1 MKREQGRGAAAAEML
16 PPLVDLGTF
25 AAERENTFVL
35 PVSEA
40 VQAWTEIDGMAVR
53 TEVSVAGEHILRLT
67 LPAMRT
73 GVLLYGAL
81 VLRGPQG
88 ERTVHLTGRAAEGAQ
103 EHCGAPVGSALPALV
118 RGERLVV
125 EADETIGFFYE
136 DMGHAAGVDVDA
148 YVFRLYADGRVRGDA
163 DLVFFGNPTAD
174 GPEASAAFT
183 SSNRAESARIG
194 AVVDVAALAA
204 EAARLVICFSVYED
218 GAGRD
223 FSHVR
228 SPLVTL
234 SAGGV
239 TQYRFPLDALRR
251 EKTVNAAE
259 LYRYRGA
266 WKLRLVGAGY
276 EAGLARLCED
286 YGLSVE

>member
-53 TEVSVAGEHILRLT
+53 TEVSAAGEHI
-67 LPAMRT
+67 
-73 GVLLYGAL
+73 
-81 VLRGPQG
+81 
-88 ERTVHLTGRAAEGAQ
+88 
-103 EHCGAPVGSALPALV
+103 LV

-163 DLVFFGNPTAD
+163 DLVFFGNPIAD
-174 GPEASAAFT
+174 DGSIRVEKG
-183 SSNRAESARIG
+183 ARIG

-239 TQYRFPLDALRR
+239 TQYRFPLDALHR

>member
-53 TEVSVAGEHILRLT
+53 TEVSAAGEHILRLT

-81 VLRGPQG
+81 ILRGPQG

-163 DLVFFGNPTAD
+163 DLVFFGNPIAD
-174 GPEASAAFT
+174 DGSIRVEKG
-183 SSNRAESARIG
+183 ARIG
-194 AVVDVAALAA
+194 AVVNVAALAA